1 MKWKIVPFEESSR
14 ELVRHLEVH
23 PLLGQLLLNRGVGD
37 SRGAERFLFPT
48 LNDLTNPFTMKGV
61 EEGVKRVMEAIL
73 NGEKITIY
81 GDYDVDG
88 LTSVALLK
96 GFLSELGL
104 SVEHYIPKRLE
115 EGYGLNPEAI
125 KFIASKG
132 TKLLITVDCGIS
144 NRDEIALAQSLG
156 MDTMVIDHHE
166 PPEILPPGVIIDPL
180 QRDCPF
186 PFKGLAAVGVTFL
199 FLMALR
205 KTLRERGFFLHRPQP
220 NLKRYLDLVAL
231 GTVADVVPVV
241 EENRIFLKF
250 GFEEL
255 KRTPRPGLR
264 ALKDLSGLGDAD
276 INYEHVAFRLAP
288 RLNAGG
294 RMQKEEI
301 PLKLL
306 LSEDEGEAQKLA
318 QELEEANRQRQLA
331 QERIYAEA
339 RQRAHRLQEKPAI
352 VLASEQWHPGVIGI
366 VASKIAEEFYRPT
379 VLIALDGSEGRGSGR
394 GIPEVHMKEL
404 LERCRALL
412 VSFGGHKSAA
422 GLKIKRECLKA
433 FEESFLK
440 AVEEALGGQTPM
452 PYLLIDLALPLRE
465 ITLHLVDSL
474 ELLAPFG
481 PGNPNPVFCSN
492 EPVNIGGLR
501 RFEKD
506 VTRFSVAGGGRRYEA
521 VAFGPFPD
529 PPPKAMIAF
538 VPKKEFCEGYLRL
551 TLEIKGLKESKS

>member
-1 MKWKIVPFEESSR
+1 MKWKIIPFEESSR

-23 PLLGQLLLNRGVGD
+23 PLLGQLLLNRGVED
-37 SRGAERFLFPT
+37 SREAKRFLFPT
-48 LNDLTNPFTMKGV
+48 LNDLTNPFRMKGV
-61 EEGVKRVMEAIL
+61 EEGVRRVIKAVL
-73 NGEKITIY
+73 KGEKITIY

-88 LTSVALLK
+88 MTSVALLK
-96 GFLSELGL
+96 GFLSELGV
-104 SVEHYIPKRLE
+104 SAEHYIPKRLE

-156 MDTMVIDHHE
+156 MDTIVLDHHE
-166 PPEILPPGVIIDPL
+166 PPEILPPGIIIDPL

-205 KTLRERGFFLHRPQP
+205 KMLREEGFFSHRSQP

-255 KRTPRPGLR
+255 QKTPRPGLR

-294 RMQKEEI
+294 RMQKEEV
-301 PLKLL
+301 PLRLL
-306 LSEDEGEAQKLA
+306 LSEDEEEAQELA
-318 QELEEANRQRQLA
+318 QELEEANRQRQLT

-339 RQRAHRLQEKPAI
+339 RQRAHELRDKPAI
-352 VLASEQWHPGVIGI
+352 VLASENWHPGVIGI

-379 VLIALDGSEGRGSGR
+379 ILIALDGSEGRGSGR

-404 LERCRALL
+404 LEHCRDLL

-422 GLKIKRECLKA
+422 GLKVKREHLEA
-433 FEESFLK
+433 FERSFLK
-440 AVEEALGGQTPM
+440 AVEEAFGGKTPL
-452 PYLLIDLALPLRE
+452 PSLLIDLALSLKD
-465 ITLHLVDSL
+465 ITLPLVDSL

-492 EPVNIGGLR
+492 EPVNIESLR
-501 RFEKD
+501 RFERD
-506 VTRFSVAGGGRRYEA
+506 VTRFSVVGRGRRYEA